1 MHALRV
7 EKLLR
12 REKRIDKK
20 LIDKVKI
27 KRK

>member
-12 REKRIDKK
+12 REKRIEKK

-27 KRK
+27 KMK